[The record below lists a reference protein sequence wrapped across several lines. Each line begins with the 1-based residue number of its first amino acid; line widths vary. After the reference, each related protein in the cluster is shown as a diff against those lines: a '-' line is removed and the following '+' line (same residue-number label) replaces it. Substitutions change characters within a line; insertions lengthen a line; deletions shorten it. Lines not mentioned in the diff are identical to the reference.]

1 MNKIKKLPLDDEGRF
16 AREFKA
22 NGRKYTIRSATEGI
36 SIERFNQYEMLSLA
50 LGFGAN
56 FQALLTNLNNAI
68 AMANACALGK
78 ETFVNLVL
86 QLDAMKKGVVNST
99 QERNNIALMLCT
111 LFIVRE
117 DEDLTTWNEEEANDK
132 VKDWN
137 KAGYDVNDFLLL
149 ALSSVQG
156 FSAAFNAISKGA
168 KENPLATQLGASLE
182 GTK

>member
-1 MNKIKKLPLDDEGRF
+1 
-16 AREFKA
+16 
-22 NGRKYTIRSATEGI
+22 
-36 SIERFNQYEMLSLA
+36 
-50 LGFGAN
+50 
-56 FQALLTNLNNAI
+56 
-68 AMANACALGK
+68 MANACALGK

-156 FSAAFNAISKGA
+156 FSAAFNAISEGA